1 MTGRPVIVCGMTDAP
16 PQEGKRSRRKE
27 VRPAEI
33 VSAALALFADRGF
46 GATKLEDVAKA
57 AGIAKGTVYLYF
69 PTKEDLFR
77 AVVRQELLPNLEH
90 IEMAAAAHTG
100 SSGDLLRLVARRFND
115 IIESDL
121 GSIPKLVVSEAGN
134 FPEVAQFY
142 ADEVVARGLRL
153 FDGVLRRGVER
164 GEFRPVETA
173 QVVPIFIGPV
183 LLMLLWRHSVGRHTA
198 IRFDHRAVIET
209 HLDILLRGLAP
220 DRTQ

>member
-1 MTGRPVIVCGMTDAP
+1 MTDAAH
-16 PQEGKRSRRKE
+16 QEGKRSRRKE
-27 VRPAEI
+27 ARPAEI
-33 VSAALALFADRGF
+33 VSAALSLFADRGF

-57 AGIAKGTVYLYF
+57 AGIAKGTLYLYF

-77 AVVRQELLPNLEH
+77 AVVRQELLPTLER
-90 IEMAAAAHTG
+90 IETAVAAYAG
-100 SSGDLLRLVARRFND
+100 PSGDLLRLIASRFTAVM
-115 IIESDL
+115 ESDL
-121 GSIPKLVVSEAGN
+121 GGIPKLVVCEAGN

-153 FDGVLRRGVER
+153 FDRVLRRGVER
-164 GEFRPVETA
+164 GEFRSIETA

-220 DRTQ
+220 DRIK